1 MATSNPAY
9 SSPAYTKSPITGDRL
24 ATLAPDA
31 VRTLWKRG
39 VEVFEEQA
47 DFWASFEGNS
57 PYSLIQTHTDTA
69 KGAGQTIVFTNKSGL
84 YGEPHLGEERFTDS
98 SHYEEMLMG
107 TNSLT
112 VDWFRHGVEYTERSE
127 EAMGMRG
134 ELVNGLPAQLGDWA
148 GRLKSEKINM
158 LFREQVPGE
167 NVVDLNAK
175 LTYNAIVE
183 YVATMKRW
191 GAPGAM
197 VPNMVNGQKVKR
209 YCLVAPESG
218 LTGLETDD
226 DFLAALKTTTVQSAA
241 GTFFDGGFT
250 DVRGT
255 RIMPYPDVEHDGYG
269 AIGSPMSPMARLG
282 ANLTITTS
290 SYSSPQYIVGGGSDY
305 DANNTLVKP
314 MKYFPEYAYKVQN
327 GVTLTPAG
335 NSFYVAIINPP
346 NAAVDPNKFG
356 FYKIGDDQTTPL
368 TINNGV
374 KLAIEDALVDGT
386 TVVAHAKGTGPKL
399 STTIGT
405 YAWDDDV
412 HSNTHVVDSLVVLVN
427 SDATARFCMFL
438 LGAAAARRGYGK
450 YRNNR
455 TFDGKEGN
463 FVRNV
468 YFNTVMGQA
477 VRLNRKLR
485 APGVMTVWY
494 KGTLAGTPLPTP
506 T

>member
-1 MATSNPAY
+1 M
-9 SSPAYTKSPITGDRL
+9 
-24 ATLAPDA
+24 
-31 VRTLWKRG
+31 
-39 VEVFEEQA
+39 
-47 DFWASFEGNS
+47 
-57 PYSLIQTHTDTA
+57 
-69 KGAGQTIVFTNKSGL
+69 
-84 YGEPHLGEERFTDS
+84 
-98 SHYEEMLMG
+98 
-107 TNSLT
+107 
-112 VDWFRHGVEYTERSE
+112 
-127 EAMGMRG
+127 
-134 ELVNGLPAQLGDWA
+134 
-148 GRLKSEKINM
+148 
-158 LFREQVPGE
+158 
-167 NVVDLNAK
+167 
-175 LTYNAIVE
+175 
-183 YVATMKRW
+183 
-191 GAPGAM
+191 
-197 VPNMVNGQKVKR
+197 
-209 YCLVAPESG
+209 
-218 LTGLETDD
+218 
-226 DFLAALKTTTVQSAA
+226 
-241 GTFFDGGFT
+241 
-250 DVRGT
+250 
-255 RIMPYPDVEHDGYG
+255 
-269 AIGSPMSPMARLG
+269 
-282 ANLTITTS
+282 
-290 SYSSPQYIVGGGSDY
+290 
-305 DANNTLVKP
+305 
-314 MKYFPEYAYKVQN
+314 QN

-356 FYKIGDDQTTPL
+356 FYKIGDGQSAPL
-368 TINNGV
+368 TPNNGV

-386 TVVAHAKGTGPKL
+386 TVVAHAAGTGPKL

-405 YAWDDDV
+405 YAWDAGV